1 MMSMVLE
8 SITAGM
14 AKITMNAVVTSDHT
28 NMGMRLSDIPGER
41 IFLVQLA
48 DYLGDLKDITETAD
62 HRRAF
67 PNESAHRDVIGTLVR
82 KIHRAGYRGDYVF
95 EVFNDEYL
103 HLAPES
109 IVSRARRAAQWLV
122 GETAQS

>member
-1 MMSMVLE
+1 
-8 SITAGM
+8 
-14 AKITMNAVVTSDHT
+14 
-28 NMGMRLSDIPGER
+28 
-41 IFLVQLA
+41 
-48 DYLGDLKDITETAD
+48 
-62 HRRAF
+62 
-67 PNESAHRDVIGTLVR
+67 LVR
-82 KIHRAGYRGDYVF
+82 KIHLAGYRGDYVF